1 MSDLFSTPLDNLA
14 AALAAR
20 PAAAPVGWRAG
31 ALVTTADFLARA
43 GAWHALLR
51 AQAGANFA
59 LYLDDS
65 IDFGA
70 ALLGAWHAGKTIWLG
85 ADTLDATCAALRGSV
100 DGFLGQYPAA
110 LAPLQPD
117 QSNHAHEG
125 ELPAGALD
133 VDAPALVVFTSGST
147 GEPQAIPKKLAQ
159 IASEVA
165 TLDVLFGATAGD
177 AAVVATVSHQ
187 HIYGL
192 LFKVLWPLTTGRMVH
207 ALSLGFHEE
216 LAPALAF
223 GACVLVA
230 SPAHLK
236 RLPEH
241 LDWSG
246 AARNLRAVF
255 SSGGPLAPDTAL
267 ATGALLGKVP
277 VEVYGSS
284 ETGGVAWRQRTHLDD
299 DAWRAFPTVA
309 WRLGE
314 DGALEV
320 RSPHLPDDS
329 WLVLADLAAPAGGS
343 VDAGFVLRGRSDRI
357 VKIEEKRVSLTAM
370 EAALLAS
377 GLAAEVRVIVC
388 EPAAATPAVH
398 ATSAMPAM
406 PATQATLTM
415 SATPATPAT
424 SAALAGAQAVVSPT
438 GDRQRIAAFVVPTAV
453 GAELLAREGKV
464 ALNNRL
470 RAALA
475 ATVAAVALPRRWR
488 YLDRMPVNA
497 QGKTTLAALE
507 ALLDA
512 APASVT
518 APQPVHRP
526 IFPHMRELERDEQR
540 VLLEVTAPADLLYF
554 DGHFDVAPI
563 LPGVVQVEWALHYG
577 RQYFTLPPN
586 FTGVNLLKFQQV
598 VRPDMAVH
606 LELVHD
612 TAKGSLNFRY
622 VSEGSQHSS
631 GRIMLAGEQDNA

>member
-20 PAAAPVGWRAG
+20 PAAASVGWRAG

-59 LYLDDS
+59 LYLEDS

-125 ELPAGALD
+125 ALPAGALD

-147 GEPQAIPKKLAQ
+147 GEPQAIPKKLSQ

-165 TLDVLFGATAGD
+165 TLDELFGATAGD

-284 ETGGVAWRQRTHLDD
+284 ETGGVAWRQRAHLDD

-309 WRLGE
+309 WRLGK

-329 WLVLADLAAPAGGS
+329 WLVLADRAAPAGDAA
-343 VDAGFVLRGRSDRI
+343 DAGFVLRGRSDRI

-377 GLAAEVRVIVC
+377 GLAAEARVIVC

-398 ATSAMPAM
+398 AASATSV
-406 PATQATLTM
+406 
-415 SATPATPAT
+415 TPATPVT
-424 SAALAGAQAVVSPT
+424 SAALAGAQAVVAPT
-438 GDRQRIAAFVVPTAV
+438 GDRQRIAAFVVPTAA

-512 APASVT
+512 APAPVT
-518 APQPVHRP
+518 APQPVPRP
-526 IFPHMRELERDEQR
+526 IFPHVRELERDEHR

-598 VRPDMAVH
+598 VRPDMAVQ

>member
-20 PAAAPVGWRAG
+20 PAAATVGWRAG

-43 GAWHALLR
+43 GAWYTLLR
-51 AQAGANFA
+51 AHAGANFA

-70 ALLGAWHAGKTIWLG
+70 ALLGAWHAGKTVWLG

-125 ELPAGALD
+125 ALPAGALD
-133 VDAPALVVFTSGST
+133 MDAPALVVFTSGST
-147 GEPQAIPKKLAQ
+147 GEPQAIPKKLSQ

-165 TLDVLFGATAGD
+165 TLDELFGATAGD

-284 ETGGVAWRQRTHLDD
+284 ETGGVAWRQRAHLDD

-309 WRLGE
+309 WRLGK

-329 WLVLADLAAPAGGS
+329 WLVLADRAAPAGDAA
-343 VDAGFVLRGRSDRI
+343 DAGFVLRGRSDRI

-377 GLAAEVRVIVC
+377 GLAAEARVIVC

-398 ATSAMPAM
+398 AASAMPAM
-406 PATQATLTM
+406 LATQATLTM
-415 SATPATPAT
+415 SATPATAAT
-424 SAALAGAQAVVSPT
+424 SAALAGAQAVVAPT
-438 GDRQRIAAFVVPTAV
+438 GDRQRIAAFIVPTAA
-453 GAELLAREGKV
+453 GAELLAREGKM

-512 APASVT
+512 APAPAT

-577 RQYFTLPPN
+577 RQYFTMPPH

-598 VRPDMAVH
+598 VRPDMAVQ

-622 VSEGSQHSS
+622 VSAGSQHSS
-631 GRIMLAGEQDNA
+631 GRIMLTGEQDNA

>member
-1 MSDLFSTPLDNLA
+1 MYDLFSTPLDNLA

-110 LAPLQPD
+110 LAPLQPGA
-117 QSNHAHEG
+117 AHYG
-125 ELPAGALD
+125 VLPAGALD
-133 VDAPALVVFTSGST
+133 ADAPALVVFTSGST
-147 GEPQAIPKKLAQ
+147 GEPQAIPKKLSQ
-159 IASEVA
+159 IASEVT

-284 ETGGVAWRQRTHLDD
+284 ETGGVAWRQRAHLDD

-309 WRLGE
+309 WRLSE

-329 WLVLADLAAPAGGS
+329 WLVLADRAGPAG
-343 VDAGFVLRGRSDRI
+343 DAADSGFVLRGRSDRI

-377 GLAAEVRVIVC
+377 GLAAEARVIVC
-388 EPAAATPAVH
+388 GPAAATSV
-398 ATSAMPAM
+398 
-406 PATQATLTM
+406 
-415 SATPATPAT
+415 TPAASAPG
-424 SAALAGAQAVVSPT
+424 AALAGAQAAVVPT
-438 GDRQRIAAFVVPTAV
+438 GDRQRIAAFIVPTAA

-512 APASVT
+512 ARAPVT
-518 APQPVHRP
+518 APRPVPRP
-526 IFPHMRELERDEQR
+526 IFPHVRELERDKQR

-598 VRPDMAVH
+598 VRPDMAVQ

-622 VSEGSQHSS
+622 VSAGSQHSS
-631 GRIMLAGEQDNA
+631 GRIMLAGEHGDA

>member
-20 PAAAPVGWRAG
+20 PAAATVGWRAG

-110 LAPLQPD
+110 LAPLQP
-117 QSNHAHEG
+117 SAAHYG
-125 ELPAGALD
+125 ALPAGALD
-133 VDAPALVVFTSGST
+133 ADAPALVVFTSGST
-147 GEPQAIPKKLAQ
+147 GEPQAIPKKLSQ

-267 ATGALLGKVP
+267 ATGALLGEVP

-329 WLVLADLAAPAGGS
+329 WLVLADRAAPAGGS

-377 GLAAEVRVIVC
+377 GLAAEARVIVC
-388 EPAAATPAVH
+388 EPAVATPAVH
-398 ATSAMPAM
+398 AASAMPAM
-406 PATQATLTM
+406 PATSVTPVA
-415 SATPATPAT
+415 SAPGT
-424 SAALAGAQAVVSPT
+424 ALAGAQAVVAPA
-438 GDRQRIAAFVVPTAV
+438 GDRQRIAAFVVPTAA
-453 GAELLAREGKV
+453 GAELLAREGKM

-507 ALLDA
+507 ALLGA
-512 APASVT
+512 APAPVT
-518 APQPVHRP
+518 ASRPVHQP
-526 IFPHMRELERDEQR
+526 IFPHVRELERDEQR
-540 VLLEVTAPADLLYF
+540 VLLEVAAPADLLYF

-586 FTGVNLLKFQQV
+586 FTGVNLLKFQQM
-598 VRPDMAVH
+598 VRPDMAVQ

-622 VSEGSQHSS
+622 VSAGSQHSS
-631 GRIMLAGEQDNA
+631 GRIMLAGEHGDA

>member
-20 PAAAPVGWRAG
+20 PAAATVGWRAG

-110 LAPLQPD
+110 LAPLQP
-117 QSNHAHEG
+117 SAAHYG
-125 ELPAGALD
+125 ALPAGALD
-133 VDAPALVVFTSGST
+133 ADAPALVVFTSGST
-147 GEPQAIPKKLAQ
+147 GEPQAIPKKLSQ

-267 ATGALLGKVP
+267 ATGALLGEVP

-329 WLVLADLAAPAGGS
+329 WLVLADRAAPAGGS

-377 GLAAEVRVIVC
+377 GLAAEARVIVC
-388 EPAAATPAVH
+388 EPAVATPAVH
-398 ATSAMPAM
+398 AASAMPAM
-406 PATQATLTM
+406 PATSVTPVA
-415 SATPATPAT
+415 SAPGT
-424 SAALAGAQAVVSPT
+424 ALAGAQAVVAPA
-438 GDRQRIAAFVVPTAV
+438 GDRQRIAAFVVPTAA
-453 GAELLAREGKV
+453 GAELLAREGKM

-512 APASVT
+512 APAPVT
-518 APQPVHRP
+518 APRPVHQP
-526 IFPHMRELERDEQR
+526 IFPHVRELERDEQR
-540 VLLEVTAPADLLYF
+540 VLLEVAAPADLLYF

-586 FTGVNLLKFQQV
+586 FTGVNLLKFQQM
-598 VRPDMAVH
+598 VRPDMAVQ

-622 VSEGSQHSS
+622 VSAGSQHSS
-631 GRIMLAGEQDNA
+631 GRIMLAGEHGDA